1 MFEEIINEKVPA
13 GIYNISDNPSYNYN
27 ELLKWQG
34 ASFVLRVPKLIV
46 QFLFYFGKLLGS
58 IFLRENTTKLLTDNI
73 YPNNKIIAFIEL
85 PYTLNDIKLDNSLN
99 S

>member
-1 MFEEIINEKVPA
+1 MPA

-27 ELLKWQG
+27 ELLKLQD

-46 QFLFYFGKLLGS
+46 QFLFYFGRLFGN
-58 IFLRENTTKLLTDNI
+58 IFLQENTTKLLTDNI
-73 YPNNKIIAFIEL
+73 YPNNKITAFIEL
-85 PYTLNDIKLDNSLN
+85 PYTLDDIKLDNSVN